1 MNRKRRIAMILAP
14 WVFTALP
21 TLLLVA
27 AGWRTAPAQEAV
39 PETTPLLLSQKN
51 KQTALK
57 RDAEFKEIHFTITT
71 DKSRYAQ
78 GETVTLTLSAYNRGT
93 KPATVALP
101 LFDGGV
107 SSSVTLAVINAKTD
121 EPLRISQGEFY
132 AGRERQEAVQVMVH
146 PQIAAKRFVIVPPGE
161 TVPIASKKFERA
173 YLLGNRAPQRK
184 SEMTAAERNEKP
196 FQTAPI
202 PAGTY
207 RLRAE
212 YHWDKGASFFRQRFF
227 KEPKFADRE
236 AAERYENA
244 IIGRVFIES
253 AEAFEVTTTSR
264 DDSSTEANSS
274 TTNGTRQPKN

>member
-71 DKSRYAQ
+71 DKARYAQ

-107 SSSVTLAVINAKTD
+107 SPSVTLAVVNAKTD

-146 PQIAAKRFVIVPPGE
+146 PQVAAKRFVIVPPGE

-173 YLLGNRAPQRK
+173 YLPGNRAPQRK
-184 SEMTAAERNEKP
+184 SEMTAAERNAIP
-196 FQTAPI
+196 NRADSRRNVSAACRISLGQRRVLLPTAF
-202 PAGTY
+202 
-207 RLRAE
+207 LQRAE
-212 YHWDKGASFFRQRFF
+212 VCGSRGSRTLRK
-227 KEPKFADRE
+227 
-236 AAERYENA
+236 RYYWQSVHRKRGG
-244 IIGRVFIES
+244 I
-253 AEAFEVTTTSR
+253 
-264 DDSSTEANSS
+264 
-274 TTNGTRQPKN
+274 